1 MSQSGTTP
9 EDNRQVLN
17 LTLLTVVGQVGCIT
31 PLIIIAAL
39 FIGIWLDARF
49 GSKPTF
55 TIMFIVGSVPVALI
69 AMFWVVKETIDRT
82 LPGTTQPE
90 TSEEDK
96 DSGTAS

>member
-1 MSQSGTTP
+1 MSQSSTP
-9 EDNRQVLN
+9 PGDNRQVLN

>member
-69 AMFWVVKETIDRT
+69 AMFWIVKETINRT

>member
-1 MSQSGTTP
+1 MSQSSTP
-9 EDNRQVLN
+9 PGDNRQVLN

-31 PLIIIAAL
+31 PLIILVAL
-39 FIGIWLDARF
+39 FIGIWLDARL

-82 LPGTTQPE
+82 LPGPTQPE

>member
-69 AMFWVVKETIDRT
+69 AMFWIVKETINRT
-82 LPGTTQPE
+82 LPGSTQPK
-90 TSEEDK
+90 TSEEDN
-96 DSGTAS
+96 DRGTAS

>member
-1 MSQSGTTP
+1 MSQSGTPP

-31 PLIIIAAL
+31 PLIILAAL

-69 AMFWVVKETIDRT
+69 AMFWIVKETINRT
-82 LPGTTQPE
+82 LPGSTQPK

-96 DSGTAS
+96 DRGTAS

>member
-1 MSQSGTTP
+1 MSQNGTQP
-9 EDNRQVLN
+9 GDNRQVLN

-31 PLIIIAAL
+31 PLIILAAL
-39 FIGIWLDARF
+39 FIGIWLDARL

-55 TIMFIVGSVPVALI
+55 TILFIIGSVPVALI

-82 LPGTTQPE
+82 LPGQTQPE

-96 DSGTAS
+96 DSETAS